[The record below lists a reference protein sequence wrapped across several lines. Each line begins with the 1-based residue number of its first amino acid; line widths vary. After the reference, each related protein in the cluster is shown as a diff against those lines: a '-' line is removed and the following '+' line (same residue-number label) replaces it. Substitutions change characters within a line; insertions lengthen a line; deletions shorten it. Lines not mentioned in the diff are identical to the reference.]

1 MLNSLKNFFHQHEK
15 VHKKNTND
23 LYLLC
28 GLMIEAANIDG
39 RVDQQEVDK
48 IFKVLI
54 DIFHEEPSAVEAELK
69 KCLDELG
76 EHKPLHSFTS
86 QINQSFSNE
95 KKIILLEILWEII
108 FEDGKLHDY
117 ESNLI
122 RRLGG
127 LLYISDVQCG
137 NAKKRVLKKSQL
149 SKNRQRV

>member
-1 MLNSLKNFFHQHEK
+1 MLNSLKKLFSPEQEISDNLGG
-15 VHKKNTND
+15 D
-23 LYLLC
+23 LHILC

-54 DIFHEEPSAVEAELK
+54 DIFHEEPSAVEVELK

-137 NAKKRVLKKSQL
+137 NAKKRALKKSQL
-149 SKNRQRV
+149 PK